1 VVQVRLQTFK
11 KSMYIL
17 RINLK
22 SIKKINEFKKNLL
35 KIKKFYKFKN
45 LKIKGIFKVKN
56 KNKIFTLLKSPHV
69 NKKSREQFIYK
80 NYVQKID
87 LKFINIFKL
96 FNFLIIFKK
105 ILSKNFLINIKI
117 LKKNKKNMLIA

>member
-1 VVQVRLQTFK
+1 
-11 KSMYIL
+11 MYIL

-22 SIKKINEFKKNLL
+22 SIKKINGLKKKLL
-35 KIKKFYKFKN
+35 KIKKYYKFKK

-69 NKKSREQFIYK
+69 NKKSREHFLYK

-87 LKFINIFKL
+87 LKFINIFQL
-96 FNFLIIFKK
+96 FNFLIILKK

-117 LKKNKKNMLIA
+117 LKKQPKICL